1 MNDFTAAAFAAATA
15 PSYPMST
22 SFRFFLAAALSVPAG
37 LLAQAV
43 APAPVAPP
51 PSAAAAKAADAVI
64 LSPFEVVSD
73 ANDGYDATNTNSLT
87 GTNASLQETPV
98 DARIMT
104 KQMISELGGGD
115 IFKLLG
121 EFGGLGA
128 TLFGSGNEDQRGMQ
142 EGDGVQPEGMT
153 GRGFAIG
160 TPRRDGFLRSAT
172 SMMNSFD
179 VESADV
185 INGSNNLLYG
195 SGDASGVVVVNSK
208 RASLNRRSATL
219 GTKFDSEGSTLY
231 TVDANYGAKRFG
243 VRVNLMKSADRYY
256 RPLLGL
262 DQEGL
267 QVSTTFRPVPWVSVF
282 ADFRHYTR
290 GAAISSGAT
299 LRVPVAAGLLLS
311 NGVNLDNQST
321 NYLIGL
327 GGPALLNNLVTVTNA
342 DSLMGAMNRQH
353 WVNKSNSVTV
363 DLVRWKN
370 VAFQA
375 RYGRDT
381 RVNATISPTSTT
393 FFSPDHPSNN
403 YRDAAGNR
411 LAEWATNAG
420 IQSFPYITGAQGLR
434 VTGVASLDLGKWFG
448 NHRLSGFYSDQ
459 RNWTTIR
466 FARFYEIDADGN
478 WVTNPAQITNAD
490 SGRIQ
495 MPAEWRPMF
504 SGNLPYGLRDW
515 PVEYINHPNGKRYRF
530 GTAAY
535 PGAVAPTANNPFG
548 VSGPLTADGRPNQ
561 SSYQIDETRESGWGS
576 SLASKF
582 WRNRIDVL
590 TSYRRE
596 NAEQERLTTNV
607 LRGPITYDSLAYGI
621 VVDTPVK
628 GLRAYANRSRNSK
641 INFATDR
648 DIYNVIL
655 PIGSG
660 RSFDAGLKMA
670 MWDHRLSGSITYY
683 KTEQL
688 NNTAALGGF
697 RNDVDPDGINGRNGG
712 QGYIFSRVSDG
723 LSVALSAR
731 PLKSWQVTLSFTQAN
746 GSERSDVTLPI
757 FYNDQFNTATVG
769 GQTVVAS
776 RSGTTLTP
784 LLVASDPTDATSP
797 QVPLSL
803 AMLKDPNS
811 PYFANLDP
819 DSGQILNSQ
828 FLGLRNTGI
837 GTGATGLPIS
847 QHQLGFVPP
856 VADIIVRKAGEP
868 TTGYAENA
876 WSMINRYQ
884 FGTGR
889 FRGLVLGVSSVYQQK
904 FRAYRYT
911 DAAAANARKTFYY
924 PDRVQHNFFG
934 VYSFKGFAKS
944 RMSVQVNIDNL
955 LDKQA
960 LIALPRGTNGVV
972 RYFREQY
979 TPRKTSLSLNLMF

>member
-1 MNDFTAAAFAAATA
+1 MIPTSRFPLARCSPALAFACVL
-15 PSYPMST
+15 
-22 SFRFFLAAALSVPAG
+22 LAAASLR
-37 LLAQAV
+37 AQAV

-51 PSAAAAKAADAVI
+51 PSAATAAAAKAADAVI

-121 EFGGLGA
+121 DFGGLGA
-128 TLFGSGNEDQRGMQ
+128 TLFGGGNEDQRGMQ

-208 RASLNRRSATL
+208 RAALNRRSATL
-219 GTKFDSEGSTLY
+219 GTKFDSEGSSLY

-267 QVSTTFRPVPWVSVF
+267 QVSGTFRPVPWVSVF

-290 GAAISSGAT
+290 GAATSSGAT

-363 DLVRWKN
+363 DLVRWKR

-381 RVNATISPTSTT
+381 RVNATIQPTSTT

-411 LAEWATNAG
+411 IAEWATNAG

-434 VTGVASLDLGKWFG
+434 VTGVASLDFGKWLG
-448 NHRLSGFYSDQ
+448 NHRVSGFYSNQ

-478 WVTNPAQITNAD
+478 WVTNPAQIANAD
-490 SGRIQ
+490 SGRVQ
-495 MPAEWRPMF
+495 MPAEWRPIF
-504 SGNLPYGLRDW
+504 SGSLPYGLRDW

-535 PGAVAPTANNPFG
+535 PGAVARTANNPYG

-582 WRNRIDVL
+582 WKNRIDVL

-596 NAEQERLTTNV
+596 TAEQERLTTNE
-607 LRGPITYDSLAYGI
+607 LKGPITYDSLAYGI

-660 RSFDAGLKMA
+660 RSFDAGLKLA

-688 NNTAALGGF
+688 NNTAGLGGF

-712 QGYIFSRVSDG
+712 QGYVFSRASDG

-731 PLKSWQVTLSFTQAN
+731 PLKSWQITLSFTQAN

-757 FYNDQFNTATVG
+757 FYNDQFNTTTVG

-776 RSGTTLTP
+776 RSGTTLSP
-784 LLVASDPTDATSP
+784 LLVPSDPTDATSP

-803 AMLKDPNS
+803 AMLKDPTS

-828 FLGLRNTGI
+828 FLGLRAAGI
-837 GTGATGLPIS
+837 GTGATGLPIGE
-847 QHQLGFVPP
+847 HQLGFVPP
-856 VADIIVRKAGEP
+856 VADIIVRRAGEP

-884 FGTGR
+884 VGSGR
-889 FRGLVLGVSSVYQQK
+889 LRGLVLGVSTVYQQK

-944 RMSVQVNIDNL
+944 RLSLQVNIDNL
-955 LDKQA
+955 LDKQV

-979 TPRKTSLSLNLMF
+979 TPRKTSVSLNAMF

>member
-1 MNDFTAAAFAAATA
+1 MTTPCSLRAVLFSAATLA
-15 PSYPMST
+15 VLASP
-22 SFRFFLAAALSVPAG
+22 LAAQTKP
-37 LLAQAV
+37 
-43 APAPVAPP
+43 APAPTAE
-51 PSAAAAKAADAVI
+51 AAVV
-64 LSPFEVVSD
+64 LSPFEVV
-73 ANDGYDATNTNSLT
+73 AEGNQGYDATNTNSLT
-87 GTNASLQETPV
+87 GVNASLQETPV

-104 KQMISELGGGD
+104 KQMITELGGGD

-121 EFGGLGA
+121 DFGGLGA

-208 RASLNRRSATL
+208 RASVNRRFANLSA
-219 GTKFDSEGSTLY
+219 KFDSEGSTLY
-231 TVDANYGAKRFG
+231 TADANYGSKRVG

-262 DQEGL
+262 DQDGL
-267 QVSTTFRPVPWVSVF
+267 QASATFRPVPWVSVF
-282 ADFRHYTR
+282 ADYRHYTR
-290 GAAISSGAT
+290 GAATSSGAT
-299 LRVPVAAGLLLS
+299 LRVPVTAGLLLS

-353 WVNKSNSVTV
+353 WVNKSNSVTM

-381 RVNATISPTSTT
+381 RVNATIQPTSTT

-411 LAEWATNAG
+411 ILEWATNTA
-420 IQSFPYITGAQGLR
+420 IQSYPYITGAQGLR
-434 VTGVASLDLGKWFG
+434 LTGVGRLDLGRWFG
-448 NHRLSGFYSDQ
+448 DHRLSGFYSSQ
-459 RNWTTIR
+459 RNWTVIR
-466 FARFYEIDADGN
+466 FARFYEIDSAGN

-490 SGRIQ
+490 SGRTQ
-495 MPAEWRPMF
+495 MPSEWRPIF
-504 SGNLPYGLRDW
+504 SGRLPYGLNDW
-515 PVEYINHPNGKRYRF
+515 PAEYLTLPNGKMYRF
-530 GTAAY
+530 GTSAY
-535 PGAVAPTANNPFG
+535 PGAVPATANNPFG

-561 SSYQIDETRESGWGS
+561 SSYQIDETRENGFGS

-582 WRNRIDVL
+582 WKGKIDVL
-590 TSYRRE
+590 LSYRRE
-596 NAEQERLTTNV
+596 TAEQERLTTTE
-607 LRGPITYDSLAYGI
+607 LKGPITYDSQAYGV
-621 VVDTPVK
+621 VVDTPIK
-628 GLRAYANRSRNSK
+628 GLRAYANRSQNSK

-660 RSFDAGLKMA
+660 RSFDGGLKLA
-670 MWDHRLSGSITYY
+670 MWEHRVSGSITYY
-683 KTEQL
+683 RTEQL
-688 NNTAALGGF
+688 NNTASLGGF
-697 RNDVDPDGINGRNGG
+697 RNDVDPDGINGRHGG
-712 QGYIFSRVSDG
+712 QGYVFSRTSDG
-723 LSVALSAR
+723 LSVALTVR
-731 PLKSWQVTLSFTQAN
+731 PLRPWQVTVSFTQAN

-757 FYNDQFNTATVG
+757 FYNDQFNTTTVG
-769 GQTVVAS
+769 GQPAVAV
-776 RSGTTLTP
+776 RSGTSTTP
-784 LLVASDPTDATSP
+784 LLVRQDPADATSP
-797 QVPLSL
+797 EVPLTI
-803 AMLKDPNS
+803 AMLKDPTS

-819 DSGQILNSQ
+819 DSGQILNAQ
-828 FLGLRNTGI
+828 FLGLRTSGV
-837 GTGATGLPIS
+837 GTGETGLPIS

-856 VADIIVRKAGEP
+856 AGEIVVRKAGEP

-876 WSMINRYQ
+876 YSMINRYQ
-884 FGTGR
+884 WDQGFLRGT
-889 FRGLVLGVSSVYQQK
+889 VLGVSSVFQQK

-924 PDRVQHNFFG
+924 PDRVQHNLFA
-934 VYSFKGFAKS
+934 VYSFKGFFRT
-944 RMSVQVNIDNL
+944 RMSLQLNVDNL
-955 LDKQA
+955 LDKQV
-960 LIALPRGTNGVV
+960 LIALPRNTNGTI

-979 TPRKTSLSLNLMF
+979 TPRKTSLTLNAMF